1 VVDVGASVIAR
12 LKRRAAKDGLQ
23 LQLLLNLFCQEEFL
37 RRIQNSRYCNNLV
50 LKGGFLLYT
59 ISGYA
64 SRPTMDA
71 DYLLKNRSNEMGEVE
86 KMVTEIIK
94 SPSDTAFLC
103 MEIKNLEVI
112 AEHKQY
118 NGIRVNLMGFINK
131 TRTPFSVDFGIGD
144 VVVPPPSKRQLPVLL
159 PGFEQP
165 EVLTYS
171 LESLIAEKFDAIIS
185 RMELTSRMKDFYD
198 IYYLAVTCNF
208 EGRRLQEAL
217 FETLQNRGT
226 PYERD
231 TLIRIELFSQ
241 DKEMLIRWGAFC
253 KKTIKNSLDFAS
265 VLEIMVALIKPVYG
279 AVLDEN
285 EFFGVWNKDERKW
298 ERLNLF

>member
-1 VVDVGASVIAR
+1 
-12 LKRRAAKDGLQ
+12 
-23 LQLLLNLFCQEEFL
+23 
-37 RRIQNSRYCNNLV
+37 
-50 LKGGFLLYT
+50 
-59 ISGYA
+59 
-64 SRPTMDA
+64 MDA

-103 MEIKNLEVI
+103 MEIKNLKVI
-112 AEHKQY
+112 AENKQY

-171 LESLIAEKFDAIIS
+171 LESIIAEKFDAIIS

-198 IYYLAVTCNF
+198 IYYLAVTCDL
-208 EGRRLQEAL
+208 EGRKLQEAL
-217 FETLQNRGT
+217 FETLQNRGI
-226 PYERD
+226 PYERN
-231 TLIRIELFSQ
+231 TITRIEQLSD

-253 KKTIKNSLDFAS
+253 KKTIKIPLDFAF
-265 VLEIMVALIKPVYG
+265 VLETM
-279 AVLDEN
+279 VLDKA
-285 EFFGVWNKDERKW
+285 GLWGCVR
-298 ERLNLF
+298 